1 MSRILPAE
9 VMQQSAYTW
18 LPRIKVKSQI
28 IYTTVLGAIVLA
40 LVAAIFIKVDVS
52 VNVPGIIRPV
62 TEKTELRSLTTGSI
76 AKVLVK
82 DGQTVKAGEP
92 LLLMQQDITNSKLN
106 QASFELNK
114 RHSYIN
120 DLQLLASGAGHRVR
134 SGQYRQQYILH
145 QASVSEQRA
154 LVEKLKSDFNMFSR
168 LYDEKVIARKEF
180 IEKKYAYEQ
189 ARAAYQARIAEQ
201 QARWQQELEQAR
213 VEAQQYSSGKD
224 QLQRERDLL
233 EIKAP
238 VSGTVQQF
246 SGRYAGGSVQTGE
259 LLGFISPDS
268 GMIAETY
275 VSPADIGYIY
285 EDMPVK
291 FQVDAFNY
299 NSWGV
304 LEGKVISIDNDFS
317 IVNDQPFFKV
327 KCALSTHTLTLPNGV
342 EGKLKKGM
350 TMQCRF
356 ILARRGLLQ
365 LLYERTDSWIN
376 PNSKHGKEM
385 PVK

>member
-82 DGQTVKAGEP
+82 DGQTVRAGEP

-120 DLQLLASGAGHRVR
+120 DLKLLASGAGHRVR
-134 SGQYRQQYILH
+134 SGQYRQQYLLH
-145 QASVSEQRA
+145 QASVSEQKA
-154 LVEKLKSDFNMFSR
+154 LVEKLKSDYSMFTK
-168 LYDEKVIARKEF
+168 LYEEKVIARKEY

-233 EIKAP
+233 EVKAP

-246 SGRYAGGSVQTGE
+246 TGRYAGGSVQTGE

-285 EDMPVK
+285 LDMPVK

-327 KCALSTHTLTLPNGV
+327 KCALSSNTLTLPNGV

-350 TMQCRF
+350 TLQCRF
-356 ILARRGLLQ
+356 ILARRGLMQ

-376 PNSKHGKEM
+376 PNSKHGREM

>member
-1 MSRILPAE
+1 MSSILPAE

-40 LVAAIFIKVDVS
+40 LIAAIFIRVDVS
-52 VNVPGIIRPV
+52 VNVPGIIRPI

-82 DGQTVKAGEP
+82 EGQTVQQGQP
-92 LLLMQQDITNSKLN
+92 LLLMQQDITTSKLN
-106 QASFELNK
+106 QASYELNK
-114 RHSYIN
+114 RQSYIS

-134 SGQYRQQYILH
+134 SGQYRQQYLLH
-145 QASVSEQRA
+145 QASLSEQRA
-154 LVEKLKSDFNMFSR
+154 TLDKLRSDLTMFTK
-168 LYDEKVIARKEF
+168 LYEEKVIAKKEF

-189 ARAAYQARIAEQ
+189 AKANYQARVAEQ
-201 QARWQQELEQAR
+201 NARWQQELEQAR

-224 QLQRERDLL
+224 QLQREKDLL

-246 SGRYAGGSVQTGE
+246 NGRYAGGSVQTGE

-268 GMIAETY
+268 GMIGETF

-285 EDMPVK
+285 QDMPVK

-299 NSWGV
+299 NSWGT
-304 LEGKVISIDNDFS
+304 LNGKVISIDNDFS

-327 KCALSTHTLTLPNGV
+327 RCALHNTTLTLNNGV

-350 TMQCRF
+350 TLQCRF

-376 PNSKHGKEM
+376 PNAKHGKEM
-385 PVK
+385 PVQ

>member
-82 DGQTVKAGEP
+82 DGQNVKAGDP

-106 QASFELNK
+106 QANFELNK
-114 RHSYIN
+114 RNSYIN
-120 DLQLLASGAGHRVR
+120 DLQLLASGAGHRVK

-154 LVEKLKSDFNMFSR
+154 LVEKLKSDYNMFTR
-168 LYDEKVIARKEF
+168 LYDEKVIAKKEF

-246 SGRYAGGSVQTGE
+246 NGRYAGGSVQTGE

-275 VSPADIGYIY
+275 VSPADIG
-285 EDMPVK
+285 
-291 FQVDAFNY
+291 
-299 NSWGV
+299 
-304 LEGKVISIDNDFS
+304 
-317 IVNDQPFFKV
+317 
-327 KCALSTHTLTLPNGV
+327 
-342 EGKLKKGM
+342 
-350 TMQCRF
+350 
-356 ILARRGLLQ
+356 
-365 LLYERTDSWIN
+365 
-376 PNSKHGKEM
+376 
-385 PVK
+385 